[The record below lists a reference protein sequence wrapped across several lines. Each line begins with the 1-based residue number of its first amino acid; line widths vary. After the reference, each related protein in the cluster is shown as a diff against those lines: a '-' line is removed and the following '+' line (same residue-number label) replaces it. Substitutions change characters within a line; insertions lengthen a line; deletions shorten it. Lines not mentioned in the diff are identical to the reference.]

1 MRNNYIVLTLCLGL
15 LSVNGL
21 SQNAYVTGNQKV
33 KVNPNTLVYFGSDLQ
48 INAAANDPAVVE
60 NAGNIYVNGDFVNHA
75 DPDYGKNFV
84 STWDDDSYG
93 QVIIKQTSSADGL
106 TMEKGVISTDAFNW
120 GQFAIPFKYSTAN
133 DAMLGMFGVPY
144 VSSSRHRSSM
154 MLWDNTVKP
163 QFKTVFGSTPLK
175 PGDYV
180 ILNLTYYSAGIRE
193 FMETNEKLEYSG
205 KPSNGALSGPTELVM
220 NAGMYFHGEAWDTWK
235 EYKNN
240 YGEKYKDYISD
251 EVRELS
257 NDHYA
262 RNHFQFGNPYTSNL
276 DLSKLPDIDTEFG
289 EYLVGVAQYKEVD
302 WNQGT
307 GSSYPSSVR
316 ATYDGSGGVT
326 GWAGDAEALIVKP
339 FEPFIL
345 VLDENITGEVKLSFG
360 DNLKTFSMV
369 PHYTPSANKTSSDN
383 LGGNSDF
390 AGKNQYTGATL
401 VGSLRGFYQ
410 LELKLYDEAEN
421 FTGNKAFVV
430 VSDKVANGVENRLEA
445 EYGDFGNRTG
455 FYLAQEN
462 ANGSPVAESSRK
474 MYINTVGMSYN
485 NKPIPFFFAR
495 KSGDHNGYYIKANL
509 FKDNIFNKLT
519 SEERNYVDGNSFYF
533 YDFKEDKLIPITTD
547 FKYYV
552 PGSTVALENRYQ
564 IYWNGLQNHNK
575 SELSEDLSTVVVY
588 KDQDTHKVRFSE
600 DWDNAEVKVYDLTGR
615 KVLEFNNVST
625 KADFAFKLPAN
636 GIYVVKIVSNTGEV
650 YTQKII
656 K

>member
-15 LSVNGL
+15 LSVNVL

-33 KVNPNTLVYFGSDLQ
+33 KVNPNTLVYFGSDLRVSAGVTAERV
-48 INAAANDPAVVE
+48 IEND
-60 NAGNIYVNGDFVNHA
+60 GNIYVNGDFVNQA
-75 DPDYGKNFV
+75 YPAKGKSFV
-84 STWDDDSYG
+84 STWTNGNSYG
-93 QVIIKQTSSADGL
+93 QVIIKETRSADEL
-106 TMEKGVISTDAFNW
+106 TMEKGVIDTDAFAW

-144 VSSSRHRSSM
+144 VSSSRNYSSM
-154 MLWDNTVKP
+154 LLWDNIDKP
-163 QFKTVFGSTPLK
+163 QFITASDTTSLK

-180 ILNLTYYSAGIRE
+180 ILNLKYYSAGIKG

-205 KPSNGALSGPTELVM
+205 KPSNGALSGLDKLVM
-220 NAGMYFHGEAWDTWK
+220 NADMYFHGEAWNTWK
-235 EYKNN
+235 EYKND
-240 YGEKYKDYISD
+240 YGERYRTYISD
-251 EVRELS
+251 EVRPDS
-257 NDHYA
+257 SYHYA

-276 DLSKLPDIDTEFG
+276 DLSKLPYIDTEFG
-289 EYLVGVAQYKEVD
+289 EYLVGVSQYKGVE

-307 GSSYPSSVR
+307 GSSYPSSVK
-316 ATYDGSGGVT
+316 ATYNGT
-326 GWAGDAEALIVKP
+326 NWAGDAEALIVKP

-345 VLDENITGEVKLSFG
+345 VLKEDIEGVVNLSFG
-360 DNLKTFSMV
+360 DNLKTFSMD
-369 PHYTPSANKTSSDN
+369 PYYPPSANKTSSDD

-474 MYINTVGMSYN
+474 MYINTVGMTYN

-519 SEERNYVDGNSFYF
+519 SEERNYGDGNSFYF

-547 FKYYV
+547 FKYYI

-575 SELSEDLSTVVVY
+575 SELSEDLSSVVVY

>member
-48 INAAANDPAVVE
+48 VSTAVSADKVIE
-60 NAGNIYVNGDFVNHA
+60 NAGNIYVNGNFVNLA
-75 DPDYGKNFV
+75 DSDKGKNFV
-84 STWDDDSYG
+84 STWANDNSYG
-93 QVIIKQTSSADGL
+93 QVIIKETSTADGL
-106 TMEKGVISTDAFNW
+106 TMEKGVISPSAFAW

-133 DAMLGMFGVPY
+133 DAMEGMFGVPY
-144 VSSSRHRSSM
+144 VSSSRYYSSM

-163 QFKTVFGSTPLK
+163 QFKTVSGTTPLK

-180 ILNLTYYSAGIRE
+180 ILNLSYYSAGIKGI
-193 FMETNEKLEYSG
+193 MEGNSKLAYSG
-205 KPSNGALSGPTELVM
+205 KPSNEALSGSAELVM
-220 NAGMYFHGEAWDTWK
+220 NADMYFHSDDWNTWK
-235 EYKNN
+235 NYKNDYN
-240 YGEKYKDYISD
+240 EKYSTYISD
-251 EVRELS
+251 EVRPGTS
-257 NDHYA
+257 NDYA

-276 DLSKLPDIDTEFG
+276 DLSKLPDIGFDED
-289 EYLVGVAQYKEVD
+289 LVGVVQYKQVSWEH
-302 WNQGT
+302 GT
-307 GSSYPSSVR
+307 GSSYATSVK
-316 ATYDGSGGVT
+316 ATYNGT
-326 GWAGDAEALIVKP
+326 QWAGDAEALIVKP

-345 VLDENITGEVKLSFG
+345 VLDESKTGEVKLSFG
-360 DNLKTFSMV
+360 DNLKTFSMD
-369 PHYTPSANKTSSDN
+369 PYHTPSPSTPKTSSDD

-430 VSDKVANGVENRLEA
+430 VTDKVTNGVENKLEA
-445 EYGDFGNRTG
+445 EYADFGNRTG

-519 SEERNYVDGNSFYF
+519 SEERNYGDGNSFYF

-547 FKYYV
+547 FKYYI

-575 SELSEDLSTVVVY
+575 SELSEDLSSVVVY

>member
-48 INAAANDPAVVE
+48 VSANVTAEKVIE
-60 NAGNIYVNGDFVNHA
+60 NAGNIYVNGNFVNQA
-75 DPDYGKNFV
+75 DPDMGKNFV
-84 STWDDDSYG
+84 STWTNGDSYG
-93 QVIIKQTSSADGL
+93 QVIIKETSTAQGL
-106 TMEKGVISTDAFNW
+106 TMEKGPIDPSVFEW
-120 GQFAIPFKYSTAN
+120 GQFAIPFEYSTAE
-133 DAMLGMFGVPY
+133 DAMQALFGGPY
-144 VSSSRHRSSM
+144 VSTNRYYSSM
-154 MLWDNTVKP
+154 MLWDNTEKP
-163 QFKTVFGSTPLK
+163 QFKTVFGNTPLN

-180 ILNLTYYSAGIRE
+180 ILNLKYYSTGIKGI
-193 FMETNEKLEYSG
+193 MEEAVEDDSILAYSG
-205 KPSNGALSGPTELVM
+205 KPTNGALSGPTELVM
-220 NAGMYFHGEAWDTWK
+220 NADMYFHGEAWDTWK
-235 EYKNN
+235 EYKNDYN
-240 YGEKYKDYISD
+240 EKYIDYISD
-251 EVRELS
+251 EVRPVT
-257 NDHYA
+257 NDDYA

-276 DLSKLPDIDTEFG
+276 DLSKLPDIGFG
-289 EYLVGVAQYKEVD
+289 NDLVGVAQYKAVEWD
-302 WNQGT
+302 QGT
-307 GSSYPSSVR
+307 GSSYANSVK
-316 ATYDGSGGVT
+316 ATYKNGI

-345 VLDENITGEVKLSFG
+345 VLDEGKTGVVELSFG
-360 DNLKTFSMV
+360 DNLKTFSMD
-369 PHYTPSANKTSSDN
+369 PHYTPSTNKTSSDD
-383 LGGNSDF
+383 LDGNSDF

-445 EYGDFGNRTG
+445 EYADFGNRTG

-519 SEERNYVDGNSFYF
+519 SEERNYGDGNSFYF

-547 FKYYV
+547 FKYYI

-575 SELSEDLSTVVVY
+575 SELSEDLSSVVVY